1 MSATLIGPTMAEAR
15 AKPAATVLLS
25 LAMLTGACAGVEEPT
40 GTVSDPESPAG
51 EPSPRSTESTPPPAE
66 SPSPPTTDQREF
78 DAPAPDPATDTSNE
92 QPTMTEA
99 APAPPPDPAKTNPMP
114 EQPTP
119 AVSTDHEEAAP
130 ATIEAAATPE
140 PPLASGTP
148 EPPPPT
154 GETAESSPP
163 TTEVPG
169 ETPPAGD
176 VVDPAA
182 AGALPGEPY
191 EWGPDEG
198 TSLAVVG
205 VPYEEVLELHDVP
218 AGETVATLDASN
230 PYEGLVIVREAP
242 SGEFLSSL
250 HSWTDAIVSTGST
263 RRLPDA
269 EWPDAVWNEVSVAGL
284 TGWASAA
291 NLAPIGLTDDRTAH
305 LIDLLDARPEADT
318 LAELALTIGEAL
330 ASAEPPSRVVIV
342 TRPIVFEALGEVTV
356 DVLNLPDDS
365 LLGYRL
371 HVFATP
377 AADDWM
383 SENPG
388 PFTLRTLERTILCQ
402 SHRGVTTD
410 GLCV

>member
-1 MSATLIGPTMAEAR
+1 MAEAR
-15 AKPAATVLLS
+15 AKAAATVLLS
-25 LAMLTGACAGVEEPT
+25 LALLAGACADAGDPT
-40 GTVSDPESPAG
+40 STVPDPESPTA
-51 EPSPRSTESTPPPAE
+51 EASPRPTESTPPATEPTATTPGPEEPAPPATTDPAE
-66 SPSPPTTDQREF
+66 AATT
-78 DAPAPDPATDTSNE
+78 
-92 QPTMTEA
+92 TEA
-99 APAPPPDPAKTNPMP
+99 APPPPPTTADTNPTPPPDASTAS
-114 EQPTP
+114 EPTDE
-119 AVSTDHEEAAP
+119 ASTTTEAAP
-130 ATIEAAATPE
+130 LPD
-140 PPLASGTP
+140 
-148 EPPPPT
+148 PPPT
-154 GETAESSPP
+154 GETA
-163 TTEVPG
+163 G
-169 ETPPAGD
+169 PPAPTKAAPTAPPNPPPASQPPD
-176 VVDPAA
+176 ESAA
-182 AGALPGEPY
+182 AGEADDAPAAEALPGEPY

-205 VPYEEVLELHDVP
+205 VPYEEVLALHDVP
-218 AGETVATLDASN
+218 SGEIVATLDASN

-242 SGEFLSSL
+242 SGEFLTSL
-250 HSWTDAIVSTGST
+250 HSWTGAVVSTGRT

-269 EWPDAVWNEVSVAGL
+269 EWPDAVWNEVRVAGR

-291 NLAPIGLTDDRTAH
+291 HLAPIGLTDDRTAH
-305 LIDLLDARPEADT
+305 LIDLLGARPEADT
-318 LAELALTIGEAL
+318 LIELALIIGEAVV
-330 ASAEPPSRVVIV
+330 SAEPPSRVVVV

-410 GLCV
+410 GLCG